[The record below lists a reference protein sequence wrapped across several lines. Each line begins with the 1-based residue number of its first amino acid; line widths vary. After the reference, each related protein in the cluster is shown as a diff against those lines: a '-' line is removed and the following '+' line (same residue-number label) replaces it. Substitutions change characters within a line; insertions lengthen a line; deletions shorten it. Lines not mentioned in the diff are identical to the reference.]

1 MIQHVF
7 KKLKLLSKDSMK
19 PLDIVLITVNGNIV
33 DEGDS
38 K

>member
-1 MIQHVF
+1 MIKHVF

-19 PLDIVLITVNGNIV
+19 RLDIVLITVNDNIV

-38 K
+38 N

>member
-19 PLDIVLITVNGNIV
+19 RLDIVLITVNGNIV

>member
-1 MIQHVF
+1 MILHGF
-7 KKLKLLSKDSMK
+7 KKLKLSSKYSMK
-19 PLDIVLITVNGNIV
+19 RLGIFLITVNGNIV